1 VADRIVG
8 DRYRLEKRL
17 GRGGTATVWHGV
29 DLDTGDQVAVKVL
42 DPEQAAR
49 PVAVERLRREAQA
62 VASLDH
68 PNIVAGYAVGV
79 DDDGA
84 FLAMELVDGPTVAD
98 LLTAHEQLP
107 VEWALA
113 IAEQVS
119 DALAAAHAV
128 GVIHRDIKPGNLL
141 VDGAGVVKVCD
152 FGIAWLQVL
161 DGSAALTRHSETVGT
176 CEYMAPEQATGEPVD
191 ARTDLYALGCVLHA
205 MLTGRPP
212 FLGETAMSVLHQHLE
227 RPPVPVRAL
236 RSDVP
241 TELDHLIGRLLAKS
255 QTERPA
261 TAAEVRDALAALRAV
276 PVADEATVVLS
287 ITPPR
292 PIGRHRM
299 RVALPAW
306 LSSVVMSLRRW
317 GIAVASAAA
326 ILATVVTVAV
336 FVAGEKPDETPGAA
350 PVPGPATVTAQARL
364 EPSDTLPGQ
373 TASPKAT
380 PSPPATRTPPATPME
395 RVASLTSLIRR
406 QIDTGELD
414 SAAGRDLLRQVDR
427 AANWLQGGR
436 DSKAVER
443 LREVD
448 ARLGELLRDGKVSRA
463 GFEALNVVDS
473 IIAAIT

>member
-8 DRYRLEKRL
+8 ERYRLEKRL
-17 GRGGTATVWHGV
+17 GRGGTATVWRGV

-49 PVAVERLRREAQA
+49 PVVVERLRREAQT
-62 VASLDH
+62 VAHLDH
-68 PNIVAGYAVGV
+68 PNIVASHAVGV
-79 DDDGA
+79 DDDGG

-98 LLTAHEQLP
+98 LLSVHGQLP
-107 VEWALA
+107 VERAVA

-119 DALAAAHAV
+119 DALAAAHAA

-152 FGIAWLQVL
+152 FGIARLQL
-161 DGSAALTRHSETVGT
+161 RDGSAALTSHSETVGT

-212 FLGETAMSVLHQHLE
+212 FLGETAMSVLHQQLD

-241 TELDHLIGRLLAKS
+241 MELDDLIGRMLAKS
-255 QTERPA
+255 QADRPA
-261 TAAEVRDALAALRAV
+261 SAADVSDALAAIRAA
-276 PVADEATVVLS
+276 PGADPTTVVLPRTS
-287 ITPPR
+287 PR

-306 LSSVVMSLRRW
+306 VSRATMSLRQYW
-317 GIAVASAAA
+317 IAALSAAA
-326 ILATVVTVAV
+326 ILATVATVAV
-336 FVAGEKPDETPGAA
+336 VMAGEEAGTTPAGA
-350 PVPGPATVTAQARL
+350 PVPGPVTVSSQARL
-364 EPSDTLPGQ
+364 EPSDTLPDPA
-373 TASPKAT
+373 ASPKVTLSAPA
-380 PSPPATRTPPATPME
+380 PSAPAATPME
-395 RVASLTSLIRR
+395 RVTSLASLIRR
-406 QIDTGELD
+406 QVDNGELD
-414 SAAGRDLLRQVDR
+414 AAAGRDLLRQVDR
-427 AANWLQGGR
+427 AANWLKGGR

-448 ARLGELLRDGKVSRA
+448 ARLSELLEDGKVSRS
-463 GFEALNVVDS
+463 GFNALNIVDS
-473 IIAAIT
+473 IIAAIA